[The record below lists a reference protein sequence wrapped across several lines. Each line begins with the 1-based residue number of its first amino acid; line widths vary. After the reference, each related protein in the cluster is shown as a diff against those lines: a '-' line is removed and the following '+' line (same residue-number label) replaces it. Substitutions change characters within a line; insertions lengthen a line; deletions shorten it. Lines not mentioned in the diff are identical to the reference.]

1 MLVLRTGEEG
11 EAKVKKLMV
20 MVVFGAGI
28 ALGDVIAVKTVKPEM
43 LKEGEGYDCAGRAL
57 ASHEVNLSVRVSG
70 EIVERNGEEGERVRK
85 GDVLFRL
92 DDTEYRADLMAA
104 EAELEELE
112 VELKISDV
120 EAQRFSAG
128 EQRGGVSKSDRD
140 RVVLARDQAK
150 AKVKGAKAKVLRC
163 RKALDDCTIRS
174 PVDGI
179 LGRLHYDVGNNVSPE
194 SGTLRSV
201 VDDDPIDI
209 VFALSDLQIE
219 WLREMERRCREIRFE
234 LLRPNGTSIPIEIKA
249 FAQDNKVDAATGTRA
264 LRFRGKNPNGEL
276 LPGAYVKVRLTE
288 VFKEPR
294 LAVPMSAVG
303 FEGTN
308 RFVYVVRDGKALRRP
323 VTMGDMADERVFIER
338 GLSAD
343 DEIVPAGIHRLYD
356 GAEVKARG
364 EERR

>member
-1 MLVLRTGEEG
+1 MKNVVLSG
-11 EAKVKKLMV
+11 MV
-20 MVVFGAGI
+20 ALGTWI
-28 ALGDVIAVKTVKPEM
+28 ALGDGVSVMTVRPEM
-43 LKEGEGYDCAGRAL
+43 LKEGEGYVCAGRAM
-57 ASHEVNLSVRVSG
+57 ASHEVNLSACVSS

-92 DDTEYRADLMAA
+92 DDTEYRADLMEA

-112 VELKISDV
+112 VELKIAEV

-140 RVVLARDQAK
+140 RVILARDQAK
-150 AKVKGAKAKVLRC
+150 AKVKGARAKVMRC
-163 RKALDDCTIRS
+163 QKSFDDCTIRS
-174 PVDGI
+174 PIDGV
-179 LGRLHYDVGNNVSPE
+179 LGRLHYDVGNNVSTE

-209 VFALSDLQIE
+209 VFALSDLQLV
-219 WLREMERRCREIRFE
+219 WLREMESRCRELRFE
-234 LLRPNGTSIPIEIKA
+234 LLRPNGVAIPIEIKA
-249 FAQDNKVDAATGTRA
+249 FAQDNKVDAATGTRT

-276 LPGAYVKVRLTE
+276 LHGAYVKVRVTE

-308 RFVYVVRDGKALRRP
+308 RFAYVVKDGKALRRP
-323 VTMGDMADERVFIER
+323 VVMGDMVGNRVFIDR
-338 GLSAD
+338 GLSAE
-343 DEIVPAGIHRLYD
+343 DEVVPVGIHRLYD
-356 GAEVKARG
+356 GAEVSVRSKG
-364 EERR
+364 QK

>member
-1 MLVLRTGEEG
+1 MS
-11 EAKVKKLMV
+11 
-20 MVVFGAGI
+20 FGMKTFILSGMI
-28 ALGDVIAVKTVKPEM
+28 ALGAGMALGGGIAVRTVRPEV
-43 LKEGEGYDCAGRAL
+43 LAAGEGYVCAGRAM
-57 ASHEVNLSVRVSG
+57 ASHEVNLSARVVG

-92 DDTEYRADLMAA
+92 DDTAYKADLMAA

-112 VELKISDV
+112 VELRIAEV

-140 RVVLARDQAK
+140 RVILSRDQAK
-150 AKVKGAKAKVLRC
+150 AKVKGAKAKVMRC
-163 RKALDDCTIRS
+163 RKAFGDCTIRS
-174 PVDGI
+174 PVDGV

-209 VFALSDLQIE
+209 VFAVSDLQLA
-219 WLREMERRCREIRFE
+219 WLRAMESRCREIRYE
-234 LLRPNGTSIPIEIKA
+234 LLRPDGVPVPIEIRA

-276 LPGAYVKVRLTE
+276 LHGAFVKVRLTE

-294 LAVPMSAVG
+294 LAIPMTAVG

-308 RFVYVVRDGKALRRP
+308 RFVYVVKDGKALRRP
-323 VTMGDMADERVFIER
+323 VAMGDMAGDCVFVDR
-338 GLSAD
+338 GLSSAD
-343 DEIVPAGIHRLYD
+343 EVVPVGIHRLYD
-356 GAEVKARG
+356 GAEVNVKTEGRK
-364 EERR
+364 